1 MEKLGCLPVRNIMN
15 NKEFSEIFAHMD
27 TLIIDVTEQRI
38 TRPSN
43 EDIQQDY

>member
-1 MEKLGCLPVRNIMN
+1 MN

-27 TLIIDVTEQRI
+27 TLIIDITEQRI

-43 EDIQQDY
+43 EDIQSGYW